1 MNRPRSSH
9 MLMATASVA
18 LLAGAAFAQDDA
30 ISSDEE
36 SGLKFDKVVVTGVA
50 SGTAKLDTSVS
61 VSTVDFEDAFKTA
74 PRSLGELYRSIP
86 GVRSEPATGEGNG
99 SIAVRGIPLATGGYK
114 YVQLQEDGLPVLQ
127 FGDIVAGN
135 VPNYVRGDFALD
147 RIESVRG
154 GSASTLA
161 TYAPGGIINHISKT
175 GEDGD
180 GGSIGVSLGLDY
192 DEIRYDFD
200 YGGEIANDLFFHVGG
215 FYREGEGTRDI
226 GYDGNQGGQFKANLT
241 KRFDNGYV
249 RLSYKNLDD
258 NIATYTRAPASA
270 NGGEFGSVPGF
281 DGRDQAVS
289 SALRTNAPKLD
300 YLGQPLTRDV
310 SDGITTKSEAFGV
323 EASFDLDGGW
333 TLTNR
338 FRTSDT
344 SGDFIAPLALNY
356 GDAVDLAADGFWA
369 CGCDP
374 TLTYANGPNAGQP
387 FSGDALGILEL
398 DFNLDDL
405 GLTVNDLRL
414 SKDFDNVTVTGGLYT
429 SQQTIKQTWNNWEYY
444 IVEAVGDN
452 AAGIAITDSDTG
464 ELVSG
469 PGGVSGNAFLSY
481 FLDLEYDTIAP
492 YIDVN
497 IELDRLT
504 LNGSIRQDTTEVTGF
519 AAKAGKFFGTG
530 VVPTDLNNDGDTTD
544 VLDNVAIAQ
553 EGVTDLATN
562 ADYERDFTSYSFGAN
577 FAVSDNQAV
586 FARYSKGGVL
596 VADRLWDGSTLD
608 NNRLEAANT
617 GLLEGIDEVRQAEIG
632 YKYNGPNFDA
642 FVTGFWTESDE
653 TQSEVTQQ
661 RVFTQTYEAY
671 GIEVEAIAEFGD
683 FIINGN
689 FTWTDAE
696 IIEADDPTLIGNRPN
711 RQADYIFT
719 VTPEYNRDRL
729 SVGAS
734 FVGSG
739 DFFHGDTETVKQDA
753 YILVHGFVSYDL
765 TDDLTLS
772 VNANNLFD
780 EFVNSFSESGIFTG
794 PNGTSVNLAENLNGR
809 TVSASLKY
817 SF

>member
-1 MNRPRSSH
+1 VKFTTIRNSF
-9 MLMATASVA
+9 LATAGVVA
-18 LLAGAAFAQDDA
+18 LSLSATAQTDV
-30 ISSDEE
+30 SSDAEDG
-36 SGLKFDKVVVTGVA
+36 GLEFDTVIVTGVA
-50 SGTAKLDTSVS
+50 SGTNKLDTSVS
-61 VSTVDFEDAFKTA
+61 VSTLNFEDAYKTA

-86 GVRSEPATGEGNG
+86 GIRSEPATGEGNG

-135 VPNYVRGDFALD
+135 VPNYVRGDFTLN
-147 RIESVRG
+147 RIESIRG
-154 GSASTLA
+154 GSASTL
-161 TYAPGGIINHISKT
+161 TSYAPGGIINHLSKT

-180 GGSIGVSLGLDY
+180 GGAVGISIGLDY

-226 GYDGNQGGQFKANLT
+226 GYNGNQGGQIKANLT
-241 KRFDNGYV
+241 KQFENGYV
-249 RLSYKNLDD
+249 RLYYKMLDD
-258 NIATYTRAPASA
+258 NIATYTRAPARADGGSYSA
-270 NGGEFGSVPGF
+270 VPGF

-289 SALRTNAPKLD
+289 SVNRISVPKRD
-300 YLGQPLTRDV
+300 FLGQPIQRRV
-310 SDGITTKSEAFGV
+310 ADGITAKVDAFGA

-338 FRTSDT
+338 FRTSDVR
-344 SGDFIAPLALNY
+344 GDFIAPLALSY
-356 GDAVDLAADGFWA
+356 GDATTIASDGFFG
-369 CGCDP
+369 CGCTP
-374 TLTYANGPNAGQP
+374 TLAYANGPNAGMP

-398 DFNLDDL
+398 DFNMDDL

-414 SKDFDNVTVTGGLYT
+414 SKEFDNVTVTGGLYYS
-429 SQQTIKQTWNNWEYY
+429 SQNIAQTWNNWEFY

-452 AAGIAITDSDTG
+452 AAGIEITDTATG
-464 ELVSG
+464 EIVSG
-469 PGGVSGNAFLSY
+469 PGGVSGNAYLAY
-481 FLDLEYDTIAP
+481 ALDLEYDTLAP

-497 IELDRLT
+497 VDLDRLT
-504 LNGSIRQDTTEVTGF
+504 LNASIRRDETDVTGF
-519 AAKAGKFFGTG
+519 ASKAGKFFGTG
-530 VVPTDLNNDGDTTD
+530 VVPFDLNGDGDTTD
-544 VLDNVAIAQ
+544 LLDNIAVSQ
-553 EGVTDLATN
+553 EGVTELATA
-562 ADYERDFTSYSFGAN
+562 ADYTRDFTSYSVGAN
-577 FAVSDNQAV
+577 YAIGDNSAV

-608 NNRLEAANT
+608 NNRLFAANT
-617 GLLEGIDEVRQAEIG
+617 GLLEGIDEVKQAEIG
-632 YKYNGPNFDA
+632 YKYNGGDFDV

-661 RVFTQTYEAY
+661 RVFTQSYEAF
-671 GIEVEAIAEFGD
+671 GVELEGAYYFGN
-683 FIINGN
+683 FVLNGN
-689 FTWTDAE
+689 LTWTDAE
-696 IIEADDPTLIGNRPN
+696 IIAADNPALIGNQPN

-719 VTPEYNRDRL
+719 ISPQYETDRFSL
-729 SVGAS
+729 GAS

-739 DFFHGDTETVKQDA
+739 DFYHGDTETVKQDA
-753 YILVHGFVSYDL
+753 YVLVNAFASYNL
-765 TDDLTLS
+765 TDDVQIS

-780 EFVNSFSESGIFTG
+780 EFVNSFSESGIFTATIG
-794 PNGTSVNLAENLNGR
+794 QANLAETLNGR